1 MIATAFLVTTIAVM
15 PFKDLSGGK
24 GHVGEAIRE
33 TVTSDLKDAGL
44 KVVERGNIDKVIA
57 EQNLQ
62 AKKNDLDMAASIR
75 VGTLLGATMIVA
87 GAYQRAS
94 SQVRLTARFV
104 DVATGEIKGSAK
116 VDGSTSDLF
125 KLQDRISA
133 ALCKSAGLGAA
144 KVQHFAKRVRPKVKS
159 FKAIELYGDA
169 VVQTD
174 DKKKLELLKLSLDAD
189 PQMVYASRD
198 LDALE
203 KRMKTYAAVSQVVQR
218 NAAADMIKKL
228 QHEKNPMQRMSLYG
242 QLTGTLMQQA
252 RYRTLIAVSRA
263 VIADPIPPVNGYDP
277 TAQAQQTIVNCY
289 AQLHDDDGVLRE
301 GEKFLAKYPGSM
313 MTNLVQMQ
321 MNNAINHKH
330 AVADGKP
337 AAAAEIG
344 KLSAAERADPCKTA
358 QIYKDHDQLAAAKR
372 DYVACDARG
381 GPRGWPP
388 GTMALTLA
396 RLALDTNDAALMK
409 KALARLERENPTL
422 YRTVAFWSNAVGGE

>member
-1 MIATAFLVTTIAVM
+1 VL
-15 PFKDLSGGK
+15 
-24 GHVGEAIRE
+24 
-33 TVTSDLKDAGL
+33 
-44 KVVERGNIDKVIA
+44 
-57 EQNLQ
+57 
-62 AKKNDLDMAASIR
+62 
-75 VGTLLGATMIVA
+75 
-87 GAYQRAS
+87 
-94 SQVRLTARFV
+94 
-104 DVATGEIKGSAK
+104 
-116 VDGSTSDLF
+116 
-125 KLQDRISA
+125 
-133 ALCKSAGLGAA
+133 
-144 KVQHFAKRVRPKVKS
+144 
-159 FKAIELYGDA
+159 
-169 VVQTD
+169 TD
-174 DKKKLELLKLSLDAD
+174 DLQKLVLLSLALDAE
-189 PQMVYASRD
+189 PLMLTASRD